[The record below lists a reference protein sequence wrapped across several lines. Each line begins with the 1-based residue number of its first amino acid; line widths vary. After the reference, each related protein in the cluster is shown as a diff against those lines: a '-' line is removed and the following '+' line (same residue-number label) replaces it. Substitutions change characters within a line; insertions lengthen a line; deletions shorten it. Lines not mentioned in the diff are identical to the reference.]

1 MEGLGLPILYI
12 FSSVR
17 KSDRSRRTAACGAGE
32 PDTNQFFTQLMR
44 LSGNPFQPVV
54 VRKSSIRFPTDR
66 DAGTYLFGF
75 AALNPR
81 GQPRMAEDQKTV
93 RPSPKLGTHL
103 K

>member
-1 MEGLGLPILYI
+1 MPKASLSFLLGTVYGIIADY
-12 FSSVR
+12 
-17 KSDRSRRTAACGAGE
+17 SRTPACGAGE

-54 VRKSSIRFPTDR
+54 VRKSSIRFPTDT